1 MKKNQKRKF
10 KNNKNEKITLDKI
23 IEEEIKDNSIRNG
36 FSNKV
41 IEYCRLI
48 SNKKTRDHL
57 NFTKI
62 PFVTIDGEDSKDFDD
77 AIWSEYKNLNTKIM
91 VAISDVSFFVKKND
105 PLDLEAKK
113 RGNSF
118 YFPDRVI
125 PMLPEEISNKIC
137 SLVPNQERACLIIE
151 VNLKDNGEITSSK
164 FHRAII
170 KSVGRLTYNEVEEIY
185 NLKKIKNRYYTL
197 IQNLF
202 RAYRILSQSAK
213 SRGKIN
219 FNPQEYKIQLDKKNG
234 FVLEKIKKLE
244 SYKLIEEFMILANS
258 LVGKLLTT
266 KKVKS
271 IYRNHE
277 KPKKEK
283 INNLK
288 KIFRQLNLNFNKNF
302 NTQND
307 YNLTIQIIKE
317 KKLDHLN
324 DILLRSQTKA
334 YYDEENK
341 GHFGLGL
348 ENYTHFTSPIRRYS
362 DLVVHRDLIEIYF
375 NKNKKNT
382 NSNITSHLTFQE
394 KKADT
399 IERNI
404 IERACS
410 LHLKTIKN
418 YEFKGVVDGIE
429 NFGIFIKSIDFPFS
443 GLARIR
449 TSHIKSNQNYS
460 KKKSQKVQK
469 FKIGQLVKFKIKR
482 NNISN
487 GKILLDKVKVINQL

>member
-23 IEEEIKDNSIRNG
+23 IEEEIKENSIRNG

-170 KSVGRLTYNEVEEIY
+170 KSVGI
-185 NLKKIKNRYYTL
+185 
-197 IQNLF
+197 
-202 RAYRILSQSAK
+202 
-213 SRGKIN
+213 
-219 FNPQEYKIQLDKKNG
+219 
-234 FVLEKIKKLE
+234 
-244 SYKLIEEFMILANS
+244 
-258 LVGKLLTT
+258 
-266 KKVKS
+266 
-271 IYRNHE
+271 
-277 KPKKEK
+277 
-283 INNLK
+283 
-288 KIFRQLNLNFNKNF
+288 
-302 NTQND
+302 
-307 YNLTIQIIKE
+307 
-317 KKLDHLN
+317 
-324 DILLRSQTKA
+324 
-334 YYDEENK
+334 
-341 GHFGLGL
+341 
-348 ENYTHFTSPIRRYS
+348 
-362 DLVVHRDLIEIYF
+362 
-375 NKNKKNT
+375 
-382 NSNITSHLTFQE
+382 
-394 KKADT
+394 
-399 IERNI
+399 
-404 IERACS
+404 
-410 LHLKTIKN
+410 
-418 YEFKGVVDGIE
+418 
-429 NFGIFIKSIDFPFS
+429 
-443 GLARIR
+443 
-449 TSHIKSNQNYS
+449 
-460 KKKSQKVQK
+460 
-469 FKIGQLVKFKIKR
+469 
-482 NNISN
+482 
-487 GKILLDKVKVINQL
+487 